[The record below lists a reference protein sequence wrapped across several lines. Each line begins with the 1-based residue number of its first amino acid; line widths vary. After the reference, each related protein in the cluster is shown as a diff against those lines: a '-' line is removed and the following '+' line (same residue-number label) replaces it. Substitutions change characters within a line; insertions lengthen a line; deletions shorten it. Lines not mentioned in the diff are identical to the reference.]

1 MKKEGWI
8 KLDSGIHDTLK
19 GKVIDTYAFEKGYDS
34 SDDSHLIIKFTDG
47 TFICVGID
55 TDEFDDCRELLENKF
70 CKEIKEYHSIPSFI
84 DISGK
89 FHLEEFLE
97 QRVKMGIIEPMT
109 QEKIDEIINEEKERR
124 KKRRYQEYL
133 KLKEEFGE

>member
-19 GKVIDTYAFEKGYDS
+19 GKVIDMYAFHKGYHD

-47 TFICVGID
+47 TFICVGIE
-55 TDEFDDCRELLENKF
+55 TDDYDVCRELLDNKS
-70 CKEIKEYHSIPSFI
+70 CPEINRYRTIPHFI
-84 DISGK
+84 DITGK

-97 QRVKMGIIEPMT
+97 ERIKMGIIEPVS
-109 QEKIDEIINEEKERR
+109 QETIDEILTKEQEERR
-124 KKRRYQEYL
+124 NRRYQEYL

>member
-19 GKVIDTYAFEKGYDS
+19 GKVIDTYAFEKGYNE
-34 SDDSHLIIKFTDG
+34 SDDSHLIIKFMDG
-47 TFICVGID
+47 TFICVGIE
-55 TDEFDDCRELLENKF
+55 TDDYDICRELLDNKF
-70 CKEIKEYHSIPSFI
+70 CSEISQYHTIPHFI
-84 DISGK
+84 DITGK
-89 FHLEEFLE
+89 FHLEGFLE
-97 QRVKMGIIEPMT
+97 ERIKMGVIEPIS
-109 QEKIDEIINEEKERR
+109 QETIDEILTKEQEER

>member
-19 GKVIDTYAFEKGYDS
+19 GKVIDTYAFHKGYYDEET
-34 SDDSHLIIKFTDG
+34 HLIIKFMDD
-47 TFICVGID
+47 TFICVGIEI
-55 TDEFDDCRELLENKF
+55 DEYDGCEKLLDNKP
-70 CKEIKEYHSIPSFI
+70 CPEIKHYHTVPHFV
-84 DISGK
+84 DITGK

-97 QRVKMGIIEPMT
+97 ERIKMGIIEPIS
-109 QEKIDEIINEEKERR
+109 QETIDEILTKEQEER